1 MPVVR
6 IPTVLRKHTD
16 GQAKVEASGGTVG
29 QVFDDLTGRHPGLA
43 DQLLEGGEVRGFIN
57 VYVDDEDIRYQSGLD
72 TPVTDDAE
80 IAIMP
85 AVAGGA
91 EAEPSTHGAMWSAGG
106 AEAEP
111 STHGA
116 MWSAGGA
123 EAEPSTHGAMWSA
136 GGAEAEPSTHGAMWS
151 AGGAV

>member
-16 GQAKVEASGGTVG
+16 GQPKVEASGATVREA
-29 QVFDDLTGRHPGLA
+29 FDDLIANNPGLA
-43 DQLLEGGEVRGFIN
+43 DQLLDGGEVRGFIN
-57 VYVDDEDIRYQSGLD
+57 VYVDDEDIRYVRGLD
-72 TPVTDDAE
+72 TAVDDSTE

-91 EAEPSTHGAMWSAGG
+91 EAEPSTHGARWSAGG

-116 MWSAGGA
+116 RWSAGGA
-123 EAEPSTHGAMWSA
+123 G
-136 GGAEAEPSTHGAMWS
+136 
-151 AGGAV
+151 